1 MPPTN
6 LKEEK
11 THPFHEEEDHVHY
24 HGVDKAQEH
33 ISVKDALETFLKEIK
48 PVRSEVVDY
57 SDSLNRVL
65 SEDVASR
72 NDVPRFDRST
82 RDGYAIYI
90 DAEDQVLSSGAQLK
104 IIGEIRIGRKAQI
117 KIRKGETVRVATGS
131 YVPGGSNA
139 VVMKEYATV
148 EGGTLTI
155 TKDLRPGENILHT
168 GEDIKKGGVVLTRG
182 TTIRPH
188 NVALLAMVGVK
199 RVKVF
204 RRPKVAFFS
213 TGDELLNVSRSN
225 YKRSRSSNSS
235 PFKTNDVNR
244 PFIESMLRELGAIP
258 NDLGIARD
266 NFETQ
271 RGKLLSGLRESDALI
286 LSAGSSVG
294 ERDYVG
300 MAAESIKGLKLLIH
314 GVAMRPS
321 SPTGLGVYRGKPV
334 IMLPGFP
341 TSMMISFFVF
351 ARPAILKLGGSPA
364 PTQVY
369 VNARLEGGSF
379 QGRGGITQ
387 FLRVK
392 VREAE
397 DGEYKAR
404 IIRPAEAQYSSW
416 LKEANGVCVLDP
428 SRTVVNDGDVVNVFL
443 IGNVVAS

>member
-1 MPPTN
+1 MSAN
-6 LKEEK
+6 IKEE
-11 THPFHEEEDHVHY
+11 THQHHDEEEDHVHY

-33 ISVKDALETFLKEIK
+33 ISVKGALETFLKEIK
-48 PVRSEVVDY
+48 PVGSEVVNY

-65 SEDVASR
+65 SENIASK
-72 NDVPRFDRST
+72 NDVPGFDRST

-90 DAEDQVLSSGAQLK
+90 GAEDQVLSSGAQLK
-104 IIGEIRIGRKAQI
+104 IIGEIRIGRRARI

-131 YVPGGSNA
+131 YVPNGSNA

-148 EGGTLTI
+148 ERNILTI
-155 TKDLRPGENILHT
+155 TKDVQPGENILHA
-168 GEDIKKGGVVLTRG
+168 GEDIKKGGVVLIIG

-213 TGDELLNVSRSN
+213 TGDELLDVS
-225 YKRSRSSNSS
+225 SRDSRRRKSSNSS
-235 PFKTNDVNR
+235 FKTNDVNR
-244 PFIESMLRELGAIP
+244 PFIESMLKELGAIP

-266 NFETQ
+266 DFETQ
-271 RGKLLSGLRESDALI
+271 RAKFLLGLRESDALI

-300 MAAESIKGLKLLIH
+300 MAAESIKDLKLLIH

-341 TSMMISFFVF
+341 TSMMISFFEF
-351 ARPAILKLGGSPA
+351 ARPAVLKLEGLPA

-379 QGRGGITQ
+379 QGRGGISQ

-392 VREAE
+392 VREGA

-404 IIRPAEAQYSSW
+404 IIRPTDAQYSSW
-416 LKEANGVCVLDP
+416 LKEANGICVLDP
-428 SRTVVNDGDVVNVFL
+428 SRTVVNEGDIVNVFL
-443 IGNVVAS
+443 IGDIVAK